1 MENLNQYQQRT
12 SFMWDSL
19 PHEGGFTT
27 SPGLRAKADPAGQL
41 LPFYGDTVIF
51 TLPREM
57 IRWLTSVQDDLYAA
71 CGGYLAQKLDPET
84 FHITLHDLQNSP
96 AGWPSGMPGNQKRAQ
111 TLLKTARETLPP
123 EVIVRTN
130 CVFSM
135 AGTSVV
141 MGFEPAQD
149 SDCRVLMSL
158 YRAFQQ
164 IRPLHYPLT
173 LHATL
178 AYYRPGGFDS
188 VECALLRD
196 ALQQLGRERRE
207 WRLRLS
213 ELCYATFDS
222 MNHYRVIGE

>member
-1 MENLNQYQQRT
+1 MENLMEYQQRT
-12 SFMWDSL
+12 GFMWDSL
-19 PHEGGFTT
+19 PHEGGFAT
-27 SPGLRAKADPAGQL
+27 SVGLCAKADPQGQL

-57 IRWLTSVQDDLYAA
+57 IRWLKGVQDDLYAA
-71 CGGYLAQKLDPET
+71 CGSYLCQRLEPDT

-96 AGWPSGMPGNQKRAQ
+96 DGWPSGLPGNQKRVMTMLGA
-111 TLLKTARETLPP
+111 ARETLPP
-123 EVIVRTN
+123 EVIVRSN

-158 YRAFQQ
+158 YEAFQQ
-164 IRPLHYPLT
+164 IRPLGYPLT

-178 AYYRPGGFDS
+178 AYYRPGAYDS
-188 VECALLRD
+188 LEVALIRD

-213 ELCYATFDS
+213 ELQYAVFDS
-222 MNHYRVIGE
+222 MNHYKVIG

>member
-57 IRWLTSVQDDLYAA
+57 IRWLTQVQDDLYAA
-71 CGGYLAQKLDPET
+71 CGGYLAQKLDPDT

-111 TLLKTARETLPP
+111 TLLQAARETLPP
-123 EVIVRTN
+123 EVIVRSN

>member
-1 MENLNQYQQRT
+1 MEYQRRT
-12 SFMWDSL
+12 GFMWDSL
-19 PHEGGFTT
+19 PHEGALETN
-27 SPGLRAKADPAGQL
+27 PGLAAKADAQGKL
-41 LPFYGDTVIF
+41 RPFYGDTVIF

-57 IRWLTSVQDDLYAA
+57 TRWLGGVQEDLYAA
-71 CGGYLAQKLDPET
+71 CGSYLSQRLEEQT

-96 AGWPSGMPGNQKRAQ
+96 MGWPSGMPGNQKRVL
-111 TLLKTARETLPP
+111 TLLSAARAALPP
-123 EVIVRTN
+123 EVIVRSN

-158 YRAFQQ
+158 YEAFQQ
-164 IRPLHYPLT
+164 IRPLGYPLT

-178 AYYRPGGFDS
+178 AYYRPGVYDPL
-188 VECALLRD
+188 ECALLRD

-213 ELCYATFDS
+213 ELHYATFDS
-222 MNHYRVIGE
+222 MNHYKVIG